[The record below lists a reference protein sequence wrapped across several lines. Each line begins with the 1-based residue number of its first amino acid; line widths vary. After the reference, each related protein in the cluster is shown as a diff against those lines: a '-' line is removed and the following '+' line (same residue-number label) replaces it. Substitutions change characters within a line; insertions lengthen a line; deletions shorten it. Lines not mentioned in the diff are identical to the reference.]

1 MLTTRLIALYAA
13 VMPPTKPQDIGPLDA
28 LAFACELAMLVLLVA
43 SGHGFTGGWLGWAIG
58 VFLAA
63 VAISIWAQW
72 MAPNSVRRLDNP
84 ARFTVQVM
92 LFLTVALY
100 AAGGGLAWWG
110 IGFAIVAIGT
120 FAALR
125 D

>member
-1 MLTTRLIALYAA
+1 MQ
-13 VMPPTKPQDIGPLDA
+13 PTKPQDLGPLDA
-28 LAFACELAMLVLLVA
+28 LAFVCELAMVVLLVFA
-43 SGHGFTGGWLGWAIG
+43 GHGFADGWLGWGIG
-58 VFLAA
+58 AFLAA

-72 MAPNSVRRLDNP
+72 MAPTSARRLENP
-84 ARFTVQVM
+84 TRFTVQVM

-100 AAGGGLAWWG
+100 AAAGGLAWWG
-110 IGFAIVAIGT
+110 VGFAIVAIGT

>member
-1 MLTTRLIALYAA
+1 MQ
-13 VMPPTKPQDIGPLDA
+13 PTKPQDLGPLDA
-28 LAFACELAMLVLLVA
+28 LAFVCELAMVVLLVFA
-43 SGHGFTGGWLGWAIG
+43 GHGFTGGWLGWAIG
-58 VFLAA
+58 AFLAA

-72 MAPNSVRRLDNP
+72 MAPNSARRLENP
-84 ARFTVQVM
+84 TRFTVQVM

-110 IGFAIVAIGT
+110 VGFAVVSIGT